1 MKKPVHKSR
10 TNQTVAL
17 LVATVAGERIAR
29 KLGMEPDSVTEAL
42 LAAGEVLLGA
52 LAVYFRQNAT
62 APIDRQD
69 VVSTK
74 PSPNSTRAKASA
86 KRTSELDE

>member
-29 KLGMEPDSVTEAL
+29 KLGMEPDAVTEAV
-42 LAAGEVLLGA
+42 LAVGELLLGA
-52 LAVYFRQNAT
+52 LAVYFRQSAT
-62 APIDRQD
+62 VPVDRQN
-69 VVSTK
+69 VISPK
-74 PSPNSTRAKASA
+74 PNPTANRAKASA
-86 KRTSELDE
+86 KRTSAQDE